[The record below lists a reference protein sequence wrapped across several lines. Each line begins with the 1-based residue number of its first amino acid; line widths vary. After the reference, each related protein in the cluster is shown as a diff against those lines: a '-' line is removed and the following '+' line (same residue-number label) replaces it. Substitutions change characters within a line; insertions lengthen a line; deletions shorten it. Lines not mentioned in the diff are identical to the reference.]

1 MTIYEKLF
9 GTPERAAMS
18 LREAAL
24 ERYDYCYM
32 MDVFGREWDDKHKGC
47 YTKCMDC
54 LYEFDDYAC
63 YLRDDMNP
71 NDSAA
76 MLKWLN
82 REVSE

>member
-9 GTPERAAMS
+9 GTPERAARS
-18 LREAAL
+18 LKEAAL

-32 MDVFGREWDDKHKGC
+32 MDVFGREWDDEHKGC

-54 LYEFDDYAC
+54 LYECDAYGC
-63 YLRDDMNP
+63 YLRDDMNL
-71 NDSAA
+71 NDSTA
-76 MLKWLN
+76 MLEWLN